1 MFLSFIRYELL
12 SFEHGNPIS
21 HKMYNIILLLFVR
34 IQSSFF
40 QPEVLHFRPIYFSI
54 IVSISGKPY
63 LLLDSKKFNLCM
75 YILRTEKQDG
85 SKLTFMPFEIVSI
98 CVWHLV
104 QCVIAS
110 YAEVW
115 TFQFWWKFYQELSVT
130 MPRVPEGAAVSP
142 QGQHYGQYKG
152 HADQRRSFKLS
163 SG

>member
-40 QPEVLHFRPIYFSI
+40 QPEVLHFLPIYFPH

-63 LLLDSKKFNLCM
+63 LFSWERLYSKKFNLCM

-98 CVWHLV
+98 MCMAFLRNMSY
-104 QCVIAS
+104 CSFFTFTLIAHVRAS
-110 YAEVW
+110 C
-115 TFQFWWKFYQELSVT
+115 
-130 MPRVPEGAAVSP
+130 
-142 QGQHYGQYKG
+142 H
-152 HADQRRSFKLS
+152 
-163 SG
+163 